1 LAEQLTADDFAPF
14 LDKHFSTAGGPET
27 FMLVKVDRQPQPA
40 TSTSDTAEFRIPFI
54 LIFRGPPGKVLR
66 EGLYVFTVEAGPV
79 FEFYV
84 MPIHTPSR
92 DWQDY
97 QAVFN

>member
-27 FMLVKVDRQPQPA
+27 FMLVKIERQPQPSA
-40 TSTSDTAEFRIPFI
+40 SDAAEFRIPFI
-54 LIFRGPPGKVLR
+54 LIFRGPPEQVLR
-66 EGLYVFTVEAGPV
+66 EGLYVFNVEAGPR

-92 DWQDY
+92 DRQDY